1 MLNVDKLSF
10 SYGSHKRLL
19 RDISFQL
26 NPSEIIRLKG
36 SNGKGKSTLI
46 KCLLGLLSIDSGEV
60 CLNER
65 YDLNYFRLNS
75 EYLAP
80 EENALFNDLS
90 ALENLRVWSEL
101 NGQTFDKPALIKGL
115 SDWGFKGDFLVE
127 NLPVSKFS
135 TGMKR
140 RLALVRLSLSSAK
153 LWLLDE
159 PLYGLDI
166 AGVNQFAAL
175 LDTHLKSGGMAV
187 IISHDESIFTSSQNL
202 PTRTIEL

>member
-10 SYGSHKRLL
+10 SYGSHRRLL
-19 RDISFQL
+19 KNISFQL

-46 KCLLGLLSIDSGEV
+46 KCLLGLLSLDSGEV
-60 CLNER
+60 SLNDQ

-101 NGQTFDKPALIKGL
+101 NGQAIDKSALVEAL
-115 SDWGFKGDFLVE
+115 ANWGFKGNFLVE

-140 RLALVRLSLSSAK
+140 RLALVLTFNLV
-153 LWLLDE
+153 
-159 PLYGLDI
+159 G
-166 AGVNQFAAL
+166 NAL
-175 LDTHLKSGGMAV
+175 AL
-187 IISHDESIFTSSQNL
+187 
-202 PTRTIEL
+202 R

>member
-1 MLNVDKLSF
+1 M
-10 SYGSHKRLL
+10 
-19 RDISFQL
+19 
-26 NPSEIIRLKG
+26 
-36 SNGKGKSTLI
+36 
-46 KCLLGLLSIDSGEV
+46 
-60 CLNER
+60 
-65 YDLNYFRLNS
+65 
-75 EYLAP
+75 
-80 EENALFNDLS
+80 
-90 ALENLRVWSEL
+90 WSEL

-140 RLALVRLSLSSAK
+140 RLALVRLSLSSAA
-153 LWLLDE
+153 WLLDE

-166 AGVNQFAAL
+166 AGVNQFEAL

-202 PTRTIEL
+202 PTRPSNYGMVEREL